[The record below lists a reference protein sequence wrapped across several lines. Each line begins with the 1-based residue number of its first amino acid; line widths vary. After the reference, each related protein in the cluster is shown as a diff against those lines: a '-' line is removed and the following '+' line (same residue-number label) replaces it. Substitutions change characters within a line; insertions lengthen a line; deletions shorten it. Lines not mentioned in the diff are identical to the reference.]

1 MQKQL
6 FVFLFL
12 TSFTLAQ
19 SQADSA
25 YREDQIYAAIGY
37 PLLLNAPD
45 GITQN
50 KLSHTFSLGYI
61 RDMPINDNRNIAI
74 GLGLG
79 INYNVLFTNLQ
90 FNNDMTTN
98 VVSRD
103 IINQWNST
111 EVEIPFEI
119 RWRNSTR
126 TSYRFWRVY
135 AGLVGY
141 YAFSAKQYTNSGSLK
156 SSVPLK
162 TQNFRLA
169 FRLNVG
175 NNTWNLTYSYPID
188 SLFDFGKSS
197 EDKTLSEI
205 KTAKLG
211 LIFYIF

>member
-1 MQKQL
+1 MM
-6 FVFLFL
+6 
-12 TSFTLAQ
+12 SFTLAQ
-19 SQADSA
+19 SQDDLA

-61 RDMPINDNRNIAI
+61 RDMPINDNRKIAI

-90 FNNDMTTN
+90 FNNDKTTN
-98 VVSRD
+98 VVSRN

-111 EVEIPFEI
+111 ELEIPLEF

-126 TSYRFWRVY
+126 TNYQFWRVY
-135 AGLVGY
+135 AGLVGN
-141 YAFSAKQYTNSGSLK
+141 YALSAKQYTNSGSLK
-156 SSVPLK
+156 SSVPLT

-188 SLFDFGKSS
+188 SLFDFGKST
-197 EDKTLSEI
+197 EDKTLNEI
-205 KTAKLG
+205 KIAKLG

>member
-1 MQKQL
+1 M
-6 FVFLFL
+6 

-25 YREDQIYAAIGY
+25 YREDQIYADIGY

-61 RDMPINDNRNIAI
+61 RDMPINTNRNIAI

-90 FNNDMTTN
+90 FNNDITTN
-98 VVSRD
+98 VVSSD

-111 EVEIPFEI
+111 EVEIPLEF
-119 RWRNSTR
+119 RWRNSTP
-126 TSYRFWRVY
+126 TNYEFWRVY
-135 AGLVGY
+135 AGLVGH
-141 YAFSAKQYTNSGSLK
+141 YALSAKQYTNSGSLK
-156 SSVPLK
+156 SSVPL
-162 TQNFRLA
+162 TIRNFRLA

-188 SLFDFGKSS
+188 SLFDFGKSV
-197 EDKTLSEI
+197 EDKTLNEI
-205 KTAKLG
+205 KIAKLG

>member
-1 MQKQL
+1 MM
-6 FVFLFL
+6 
-12 TSFTLAQ
+12 SFTLAQ
-19 SQADSA
+19 SQDDSA

-141 YAFSAKQYTNSGSLK
+141 YAFSAIQYTNSGSLK

-175 NNTWNLTYSYPID
+175 NNTWNLTYSYPIG
-188 SLFDFGKSS
+188 SLFDFGKSA
-197 EDKTLSEI
+197 EDKTLNEI

>member
-1 MQKQL
+1 MM
-6 FVFLFL
+6 
-12 TSFTLAQ
+12 SFTLAQ
-19 SQADSA
+19 SQDDSA

-111 EVEIPFEI
+111 EVEIPLEF

-126 TSYRFWRVY
+126 TNYQFWRVY
-135 AGLVGY
+135 SGLVGH
-141 YAFSAKQYTNSGSLK
+141 YALLAKQYTNSGSLK
-156 SSVPLK
+156 SSVPLT
-162 TQNFRLA
+162 TQNFRLT

-188 SLFDFGKSS
+188 SLFDFGKSV
-197 EDKTLSEI
+197 EDKTLNEI
-205 KTAKLG
+205 KIAKLG

>member
-37 PLLLNAPD
+37 PLLLNSPD

-90 FNNDMTTN
+90 FNDDMTTN
-98 VVSRD
+98 VVSSD
-103 IINQWNST
+103 IINQWNSA
-111 EVEIPFEI
+111 EVEIPLE
-119 RWRNSTR
+119 
-126 TSYRFWRVY
+126 
-135 AGLVGY
+135 
-141 YAFSAKQYTNSGSLK
+141 
-156 SSVPLK
+156 
-162 TQNFRLA
+162 FR
-169 FRLNVG
+169 
-175 NNTWNLTYSYPID
+175 
-188 SLFDFGKSS
+188 
-197 EDKTLSEI
+197 
-205 KTAKLG
+205 
-211 LIFYIF
+211 

>member
-25 YREDQIYAAIGY
+25 YREDQIYTAIGY

-90 FNNDMTTN
+90 FNDDMTTN
-98 VVSRD
+98 VVSSD
-103 IINQWNST
+103 IINQWNSI
-111 EVEIPFEI
+111 EVEIPLEF
-119 RWRNSTR
+119 RWRNSTP
-126 TSYRFWRVY
+126 TNYRFWRVY
-135 AGLVGY
+135 AGLVGHY
-141 YAFSAKQYTNSGSLK
+141 TLSAKQYTNSGSLK
-156 SSVPLK
+156 SSVPL
-162 TQNFRLA
+162 TTRNFRLA
-169 FRLNVG
+169 FQLNVG

-188 SLFDFGKSS
+188 SLFDFGKSP

>member
-1 MQKQL
+1 M
-6 FVFLFL
+6 

-90 FNNDMTTN
+90 FNDDMTTN
-98 VVSRD
+98 VVSSD

-111 EVEIPFEI
+111 EVEIPLEF
-119 RWRNSTR
+119 RWRNSTP
-126 TSYRFWRVY
+126 TNYRFWRVY
-135 AGLVGY
+135 AGLVGH
-141 YAFSAKQYTNSGSLK
+141 YALSAKQYTNSGSLK
-156 SSVPLK
+156 SSVPL
-162 TQNFRLA
+162 TPRNFRLA

-188 SLFDFGKSS
+188 SLFDFGKSA
-197 EDKTLSEI
+197 EDKTLNEI
-205 KTAKLG
+205 NTAKLG

>member
-6 FVFLFL
+6 FVFLFM

-50 KLSHTFSLGYI
+50 KLSHNFSLGYI

-90 FNNDMTTN
+90 FNDDMTTN
-98 VVSRD
+98 VVSSD

-111 EVEIPFEI
+111 EVEIPLEF
-119 RWRNSTR
+119 RWRNSTP
-126 TSYRFWRVY
+126 TNYRFWRVY
-135 AGLVGY
+135 AGLVGH
-141 YAFSAKQYTNSGSLK
+141 YALSAKQYTNSGSLK
-156 SSVPLK
+156 SSVPL
-162 TQNFRLA
+162 TPRNFRLA

-188 SLFDFGKSS
+188 SLFDFGKSA
-197 EDKTLSEI
+197 EDKTLNEI

>member
-1 MQKQL
+1 MQKQY
-6 FVFLFL
+6 FLL
-12 TSFTLAQ
+12 LLIASFALAQ
-19 SQADSA
+19 AQADSL
-25 YREDQIYAAIGY
+25 YREDQIYVTIGY
-37 PLLLNAPD
+37 PLLINAPE

-79 INYNVLFTNLQ
+79 INYNVLFTYLQ
-90 FNNDMTTN
+90 FNDDMTTN
-98 VVSRD
+98 VVSSD

-111 EVEIPFEI
+111 EVEIPLEF
-119 RWRNSTR
+119 RWRNSTP
-126 TSYRFWRVY
+126 TNYRFWRVY
-135 AGLVGY
+135 AGLVGH
-141 YAFSAKQYTNSGSLK
+141 YALSAKQYTNSGSLK
-156 SSVPLK
+156 STVPLE
-162 TQNFRLA
+162 TRNFRLA

-188 SLFDFGKSS
+188 SLFDFGKST
-197 EDKTLSEI
+197 EDKTLNEI

>member
-1 MQKQL
+1 MM
-6 FVFLFL
+6 
-12 TSFTLAQ
+12 SFTLAQ
-19 SQADSA
+19 SQDDSA

-50 KLSHTFSLGYI
+50 KLSHTFTLGYI

-111 EVEIPFEI
+111 ELEIPLEF

-126 TSYRFWRVY
+126 TNYQFWRVY
-135 AGLVGY
+135 SGLVGH
-141 YAFSAKQYTNSGSLK
+141 YALLAKQYTNSGSLK
-156 SSVPLK
+156 SSVPLT
-162 TQNFRLA
+162 TQNFRLT

-188 SLFDFGKSS
+188 SLFDFGKSV
-197 EDKTLSEI
+197 EDKTLNEI
-205 KTAKLG
+205 KIAKLG

>member
-1 MQKQL
+1 MM
-6 FVFLFL
+6 
-12 TSFTLAQ
+12 SFTLAQ
-19 SQADSA
+19 SQGDSA

-50 KLSHTFSLGYI
+50 KLSHTFTLGYI

-111 EVEIPFEI
+111 ELEIPLEF

-126 TSYRFWRVY
+126 TNYQFWRVY
-135 AGLVGY
+135 SGLVGH
-141 YAFSAKQYTNSGSLK
+141 YALLAKQYTNSGSLK
-156 SSVPLK
+156 SSVPLT
-162 TQNFRLA
+162 TQNFRLT

-188 SLFDFGKSS
+188 SLFDFGKSV
-197 EDKTLSEI
+197 EDKTLNEI
-205 KTAKLG
+205 KIVKLG

>member
-6 FVFLFL
+6 FLFFFM
-12 TSFTLAQ
+12 TSFSLAQ
-19 SQADSA
+19 SQAGSA

-37 PLLLNAPD
+37 PLLINAPE
-45 GITQN
+45 GIAQN

-61 RDMPINDNRNIAI
+61 RDMPINNNRNIAI

-98 VVSRD
+98 VVSSD
-103 IINQWNST
+103 VINQWNSN
-111 EVEIPFEI
+111 EIEIPLEF
-119 RWRNSTR
+119 RWRNSTP
-126 TSYRFWRVY
+126 TNYRFWRVY
-135 AGLVGY
+135 AGLVGHY
-141 YAFSAKQYTNSGSLK
+141 SLSAKQYTNSGSFK

-162 TQNFRLA
+162 TRNFRLA
-169 FRLNVG
+169 FKLNVG

-188 SLFDFGKSS
+188 SLFDFGESA
-197 EDKTLSEI
+197 EDKTLNEI

>member
-1 MQKQL
+1 M
-6 FVFLFL
+6 

-19 SQADSA
+19 SQADSSF
-25 YREDQIYAAIGY
+25 REDQIYAAIGY
-37 PLLLNAPD
+37 PLLVNAPD

-90 FNNDMTTN
+90 FNDDMTTN
-98 VVSRD
+98 LVSSD

-111 EVEIPFEI
+111 EVEIPLEF
-119 RWRNSTR
+119 RWRNSTP
-126 TSYRFWRVY
+126 TNYRYWRVY
-135 AGLVGY
+135 AGLVGH
-141 YAFSAKQYTNSGSLK
+141 YALSAKQYTNSGSLK
-156 SSVPLK
+156 SSVPL
-162 TQNFRLA
+162 TIRNFRLA

-188 SLFDFGKSS
+188 SLFDFVNST
-197 EDKTLSEI
+197 EDKTLNEI

>member
-90 FNNDMTTN
+90 FNDDMTTN
-98 VVSRD
+98 VVSSD

-111 EVEIPFEI
+111 EVEIPLEF
-119 RWRNSTR
+119 RWRNSTP
-126 TSYRFWRVY
+126 TNYRFWRVY
-135 AGLVGY
+135 AGLVGH
-141 YAFSAKQYTNSGSLK
+141 YALSAKQYTNSGSLK
-156 SSVPLK
+156 SSVPL
-162 TQNFRLA
+162 TPRNFRLA

-188 SLFDFGKSS
+188 SLFDFGKSA
-197 EDKTLSEI
+197 EDKTLNEI
-205 KTAKLG
+205 NTAKLG

>member
-1 MQKQL
+1 M
-6 FVFLFL
+6 

-90 FNNDMTTN
+90 FNDDMTTN
-98 VVSRD
+98 VVSSD

-111 EVEIPFEI
+111 LVEIPLEF
-119 RWRNSTR
+119 RWRNSTP
-126 TSYRFWRVY
+126 TNYRFWRVY
-135 AGLVGY
+135 AGLVGH
-141 YAFSAKQYTNSGSLK
+141 YALSAKQYTNSGSLK
-156 SSVPLK
+156 SSVPL
-162 TQNFRLA
+162 TPRNFRLA

-188 SLFDFGKSS
+188 SLFDFGKSA
-197 EDKTLSEI
+197 EDKTLNEI

>member
-1 MQKQL
+1 M
-6 FVFLFL
+6 

-37 PLLLNAPD
+37 PLLVNAPD

-90 FNNDMTTN
+90 FNDDMTTN
-98 VVSRD
+98 VVSSD

-111 EVEIPFEI
+111 EVEIPLEF
-119 RWRNSTR
+119 RWRNSTP
-126 TSYRFWRVY
+126 TNYRFWRVY
-135 AGLVGY
+135 AGLVGH
-141 YAFSAKQYTNSGSLK
+141 YALSAKQYTNSGTVDRTS
-156 SSVPLK
+156 
-162 TQNFRLA
+162 R
-169 FRLNVG
+169 
-175 NNTWNLTYSYPID
+175 
-188 SLFDFGKSS
+188 
-197 EDKTLSEI
+197 
-205 KTAKLG
+205 
-211 LIFYIF
+211 

>member
-1 MQKQL
+1 MM
-6 FVFLFL
+6 
-12 TSFTLAQ
+12 SFTLAQ
-19 SQADSA
+19 SQDDSA

-79 INYNVLFTNLQ
+79 ISYNVLFTNLQ

-141 YAFSAKQYTNSGSLK
+141 YAFSAIQYTNSGSLK

-175 NNTWNLTYSYPID
+175 NNTWNLTYSYPIG
-188 SLFDFGKSS
+188 SLFDFGKSA
-197 EDKTLSEI
+197 EDKTLNEI

>member
-6 FVFLFL
+6 FVFLFM

-25 YREDQIYAAIGY
+25 YRDDQIYAAIGY
-37 PLLLNAPD
+37 PMLLNAPD

-90 FNNDMTTN
+90 FNDDMTTN
-98 VVSRD
+98 VVSSD

-111 EVEIPFEI
+111 EVEIPLEF
-119 RWRNSTR
+119 RWRNSTP
-126 TSYRFWRVY
+126 TNYRFWRVY
-135 AGLVGY
+135 AGLVGH
-141 YAFSAKQYTNSGSLK
+141 YALSAKQYTNSGSLK
-156 SSVPLK
+156 SSVPL
-162 TQNFRLA
+162 TPRNFRLA

-188 SLFDFGKSS
+188 SLFDFGKSA
-197 EDKTLSEI
+197 EDKTLNEI

>member
-50 KLSHTFSLGYI
+50 KLSHSFSLAYI

-90 FNNDMTTN
+90 FNDDMTTN
-98 VVSRD
+98 VVSSD

-111 EVEIPFEI
+111 EVEIPLEF
-119 RWRNSTR
+119 RWRNSTPAN
-126 TSYRFWRVY
+126 YRFWRVY
-135 AGLVGY
+135 AGLVGQ
-141 YAFSAKQYTNSGSLK
+141 YALSAKQYTNSGSLK
-156 SSVPLK
+156 SSVPL
-162 TQNFRLA
+162 TTRNFRLA

-188 SLFDFGKSS
+188 SLFDFGISP